1 MVLTGDWFTIVVVPI
16 FTVRVEWQRCY
27 SIFLRE
33 DTFLVSYFAAGGAH
47 EEGTVPGAIWQEETT
62 LNCSSLYCRKQALEV
77 IMTNKDAVPGAIWQE
92 ETLNWSFL
100 FCRK

>member
-1 MVLTGDWFTIVVVPI
+1 LPQEGV
-16 FTVRVEWQRCY
+16 
-27 SIFLRE
+27 
-33 DTFLVSYFAAGGAH
+33 GGYHNKDA
-47 EEGTVPGAIWQEETT
+47 VPGAIWQEET

-100 FCRK
+100 FFLEPSGDSKH